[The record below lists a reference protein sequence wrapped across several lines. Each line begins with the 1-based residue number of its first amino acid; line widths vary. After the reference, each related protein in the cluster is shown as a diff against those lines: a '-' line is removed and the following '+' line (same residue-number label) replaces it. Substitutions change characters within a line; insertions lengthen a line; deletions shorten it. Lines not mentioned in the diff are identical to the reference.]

1 MITGKDLKRMVSL
14 IPDDAYVTVNGN
26 YDVSVESVK
35 VESADPFGYIHSDLK
50 LTSGYS
56 ITKDCV
62 LEEMFKRPFK
72 DAQMR

>member
-35 VESADPFGYIHSDLK
+35 VESADPLPRCDE
-50 LTSGYS
+50 T
-56 ITKDCV
+56 
-62 LEEMFKRPFK
+62 EMGCTGT
-72 DAQMR
+72 A